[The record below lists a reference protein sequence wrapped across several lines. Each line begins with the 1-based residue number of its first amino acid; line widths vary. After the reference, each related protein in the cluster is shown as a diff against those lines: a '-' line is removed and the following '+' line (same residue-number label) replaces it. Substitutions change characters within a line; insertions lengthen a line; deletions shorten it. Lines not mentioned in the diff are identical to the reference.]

1 MGERSCFDLECGGK
15 RSATPL
21 WLHVANNPKRR
32 RRFALPAHSKINM
45 IENLGNLERTHSC
58 GALGKEDVGQR
69 VTLMGWCAKRR
80 DFGPLTF
87 IDLRDRDGI
96 TQIVFNEEKAP
107 DAHAKA
113 KEVRREYVLAVTGTV
128 ALRDESAR
136 NPKLGTGDVEVQA
149 TEIVILNDARTLPFQ
164 LDAPSSEALAS
175 EDLRLKYRY
184 LDLRRPQLQKNLRL
198 RHSLLLEINRYMDE
212 QGFTQI
218 ETPNL
223 IKSTPEG
230 ARDYIVPSRVQPGRF
245 FALPQSPQIFKQICM
260 IAGLDK
266 YYQIARCFRDE
277 DLRADRQPEF
287 SQLDVEMSFATPDQI
302 YALVEGLF
310 ARVFRIINVEL
321 PTPFPRLTYAE
332 VMERFGSDKPDMRIE
347 GMELKDLSAA
357 LVETTFAPFAS
368 VLGAEGQVRGITVR
382 GGANTSRK
390 VLDELQEFAKRYG
403 AGALAWIKVGDEIS
417 SSLLKALGSETVG
430 RMAELAEATKGDAVL
445 IVAGKS
451 NVVAA
456 SLGALRNEVARR
468 ENLIPQNVFAPLWV
482 TEFPMFEFHED
493 DGRFYSMHHPF
504 TSPLDEDVPLLE
516 RAVSGET
523 ELFAGLRAKAYDAV
537 INGVEV
543 AGGSIRI
550 HRRDVQAIV
559 FKALGMSEETA
570 RARFGFFLDALAYGT
585 PPHGGIASGIERTM
599 MVLVPTE
606 NIRDVMAF
614 PKTASAQ
621 DLMIDAPGAVDE
633 KQLAELHLKIVRE

>member
-1 MGERSCFDLECGGK
+1 LKQESGDKS
-15 RSATPL
+15 P
-21 WLHVANNPKRR
+21 
-32 RRFALPAHSKINM
+32 HSKIEM

-58 GALGKEDVGQR
+58 GGLRKEDVGQC

-113 KEVRREYVLAVTGTV
+113 KEVRGEYVLAVTGTV
-128 ALRDESAR
+128 ALRDASAR

-390 VLDELQEFAKRYG
+390 ILDELQEFAKRYG
-403 AGALAWIKVGDEIS
+403 AGALAWIKVGDETS

-430 RMAELAEATKGDAVL
+430 QMAELAEATKGDAVL

-451 NVVAA
+451 SVVAA

-493 DGRFYSMHHPF
+493 DGRYYSMHHPF

-516 RAVSGET
+516 RAVNGET
-523 ELFAGLRAKAYDAV
+523 QLFGSLRAKAYDAV

-585 PPHGGIASGIERTM
+585 PPHGGIASGIERTL

-621 DLMIDAPGAVDE
+621 DLMIDAPGEVDE
-633 KQLAELHLKIVRE
+633 KQLAELHLKIVKD

>member
-1 MGERSCFDLECGGK
+1 
-15 RSATPL
+15 
-21 WLHVANNPKRR
+21 
-32 RRFALPAHSKINM
+32 M
-45 IENLGNLERTHSC
+45 IENLNNRERTHSC
-58 GALGKEDVGQR
+58 GALRKDNVGAR
-69 VTLMGWCAKRR
+69 VTLMGWCARRR

-96 TQIVFNEEKAP
+96 TQIVVNQEKAP
-107 DAHAKA
+107 EGAAKA
-113 KEVRREYVLAVTGTV
+113 KEVRGEYVIAAIGEVV
-128 ALRDESAR
+128 LRDETAL
-136 NPKLGTGDVEVQA
+136 NPKLATGDVEVQA
-149 TEIVILNDARTLPFQ
+149 TEIVILNDAKTLPFQ
-164 LDAPSSEALAS
+164 LDAADESLAS

-184 LDLRRPQLQKNLRL
+184 LDLRRPQLQANLRL
-198 RHSLLLEINRYMDE
+198 RHRLLLEINRYMDE

-230 ARDYIVPSRVQPGRF
+230 ARDYIVPSRVQPGKF

-302 YALVEGLF
+302 YQLVEGLF
-310 ARVFRIINVEL
+310 ARIFRLRDIEL
-321 PTPFPRLTYAE
+321 QTPFPRLTFAE
-332 VMERFGSDKPDMRIE
+332 VMRRFGSDKPDMRIE
-347 GMELKDLSAA
+347 GMELQDLSATLA
-357 LVETTFAPFAS
+357 ETTFPPYA
-368 VLGAEGQVRGITVR
+368 GALER
-382 GGANTSRK
+382 GGVIKGIVVGGGASMSRK
-390 VLDELQEFAKRYG
+390 TLDELQEFAKRYG
-403 AGALAWIKVGDEIS
+403 AAALAWIKLGDEFS
-417 SSLLKALGSETVG
+417 SSLLKALGHDTVVD
-430 RMAELAEATKGDAVL
+430 LAGTAGAQKGDAVL
-445 IVAGKS
+445 IVAGKRD
-451 NVVAA
+451 VVAA
-456 SLGALRNEVARR
+456 SLGALRNEIARR
-468 ENLIPQNVFAPLWV
+468 ENLVPENVFAPLWV
-482 TEFPMFEFHED
+482 IDFPMFEFHED
-493 DGRFYSMHHPF
+493 DGRYYSMHHPF
-504 TSPLDEDVPLLE
+504 TSPLDEDVPLFE

-523 ELFAGLRAKAYDAV
+523 QLFAGLRAKAYDAV

-585 PPHGGIASGIERTM
+585 PPHGGIASGIERTL
-599 MVLVPTE
+599 MVLVPTD

-621 DLMIDAPGAVDE
+621 DLMIDAPGEVDP
-633 KQLAELHLKIVRE
+633 KQLRELHLKIVGDS

>member
-1 MGERSCFDLECGGK
+1 
-15 RSATPL
+15 
-21 WLHVANNPKRR
+21 
-32 RRFALPAHSKINM
+32 M
-45 IENLGNLERTHSC
+45 IENLDNRERTHSC
-58 GALGKEDVGQR
+58 GALRKEHVGQR
-69 VTLMGWCAKRR
+69 ATLMGWCARRR

-96 TQIVFNEEKAP
+96 TQIVVNQEKAP

-113 KEVRREYVLAVTGTV
+113 KDVRNEYVLAVIGDV
-128 ALRDESAR
+128 VLRDENSR
-136 NPKLGTGDVEVQA
+136 NPKLSSGDVEVQA
-149 TEIVILNDARTLPFQ
+149 SEIAILNDSRTLPFQ
-164 LDAPSSEALAS
+164 LDTATPEALAG

-184 LDLRRPQLQKNLRL
+184 LDLRRPQLQANLRL
-198 RHSLLLEINRYMDE
+198 RHRMILEINRYMDE

-302 YALVEGLF
+302 YQLVEGLF
-310 ARVFRIINVEL
+310 TRIFELIDVEL
-321 PTPFPRLTYAE
+321 VTPFPRFSFAD
-332 VMERFGSDKPDMRIE
+332 VMRRFGSDKPDLRIE
-347 GMELKDLSAA
+347 GMELQDLSASLA
-357 LVETTFAPFAS
+357 ETAFAPYAS
-368 VLGAEGQVRGITVR
+368 VLSAHGEIKGIVVS
-382 GGANTSRK
+382 GGASMSRK
-390 VLDELQEFAKRYG
+390 TLDELQEFAKRYG
-403 AGALAWIKVGDEIS
+403 AGALAWIKLGDELS
-417 SSLLKALGSETVG
+417 SSLLKALGHDTLVD
-430 RMAELAEATKGDAVL
+430 LAGVAGAQKGDAVL

-451 NVVAA
+451 DVVAA
-456 SLGALRNEVARR
+456 SLGALRNEIARR
-468 ENLIPQNVFAPLWV
+468 EKLIPENVFAPLWV
-482 TEFPMFEFHED
+482 TDFPMFEFHED
-493 DGRFYSMHHPF
+493 DGRYYSMHHPF
-504 TSPLDEDVPLLE
+504 TSPLDEDLPVFE
-516 RAVSGET
+516 RAVNGET
-523 ELFAGLRAKAYDAV
+523 ELFSQIRAKAYDAV

-550 HRRDVQAIV
+550 HRRDVQQLV
-559 FKALGMSEETA
+559 FKALGMTEEMA
-570 RARFGFFLDALAYGT
+570 RARFGFFLEALSYGT
-585 PPHGGIASGIERTM
+585 PPHGGIASGIERTL

-621 DLMIDAPGAVDE
+621 DLMIDAPGEVDAR
-633 KQLAELHLKIVRE
+633 QLEELHLKIVKE